1 MSSRLVIEPIASE
14 EALRECA
21 TAADLAFVEQYG
33 SASRR
38 CEVLAWRAIVRRE
51 LGETVAISHD
61 EYGAPMVSIPN
72 IYISVSHSRDV
83 VALLFADR
91 VCAVDVESAE
101 RDFCEVASR
110 YLSDKECQIAQQ
122 YGIYAE
128 MWSAKEA
135 LYKYHRKGGLD
146 LVRDISISS
155 YEPGSGVLKGSIRGD
170 ETIDVKVK
178 RESNLV
184 VAVID

>member
-1 MSSRLVIEPIASE
+1 MSSRLVIERIATE
-14 EALRECA
+14 EVLREGA
-21 TAADLAFVEQYG
+21 TAEELLLVGQFG

-38 CEVLAWRAIVRRE
+38 SESLAWRAIVRRE
-51 LGETVAISHD
+51 LGNEVTIFHD
-61 EYGAPMVSIPN
+61 EYGAPKVDKTGN
-72 IYISVSHSRDV
+72 FISVSHSRDR
-83 VALLFADR
+83 VAVLFSDGA
-91 VCAVDVESAE
+91 CAIDIESVKRDFRKVANHYLSAE
-101 RDFCEVASR
+101 EQRLAER
-110 YLSDKECQIAQQ
+110 YDL
-122 YGIYAE
+122 YAE

-146 LVRDISISS
+146 LVRDITISS
-155 YEPGSGVLKGSIRGD
+155 YEPGSGVLKGSIRGG